1 MLCLRGAIMA
11 VKNVAE
17 AIILQSIEDLWDK
30 KCKEESVSFFK
41 GEAFNACAEIAGLTA
56 SDRKK
61 LLAMIGGLIHDKRK
75 AEHVRGDKS
84 GQYSFSGR

>member
-1 MLCLRGAIMA
+1 MA

-17 AIILQSIEDLWDK
+17 AVILQSIEDLWDK
-30 KCKEESVSFFK
+30 KWKEESVSFFN

-75 AEHVRGDKS
+75 TEHVRRDIS
-84 GQYSFSGR
+84 GEYSFSGR

>member
-1 MLCLRGAIMA
+1 MA
-11 VKNVAE
+11 VRNVAE

-30 KCKEESVSFFK
+30 KWKEESVSFFR

-56 SDRKK
+56 FDRKK

-75 AEHVRGDKS
+75 SEHIRRNKS
-84 GQYSFSGR
+84 GEYSFSGR